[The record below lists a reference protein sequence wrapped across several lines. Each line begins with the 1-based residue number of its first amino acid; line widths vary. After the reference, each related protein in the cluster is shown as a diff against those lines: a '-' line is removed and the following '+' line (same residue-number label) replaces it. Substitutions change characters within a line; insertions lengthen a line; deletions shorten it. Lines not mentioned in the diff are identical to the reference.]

1 MRNASA
7 GMEDWKYL
15 VAGTTVIYSREVI
28 YSTNYEDSAN
38 QAIFCSSGISEGLLQ
53 WQEVIHTRASFGGGG
68 ANAPWIWLAPLGYAE
83 DSILHVN
90 LL

>member
-53 WQEVIHTRASFGGGG
+53 WQEVIHTRASFGGGQM
-68 ANAPWIWLAPLGYAE
+68 PLGFGLPPL
-83 DSILHVN
+83 DMLRILFYM
-90 LL
+90 